1 MAEIA
6 IDPTDIRPSSQPAEG
21 VRRIFGRKTLLV
33 ASGITVAVVAI
44 GGAAA
49 TLASRITLPS
59 GLSGLAF
66 LPKPEA
72 PRRSEIRIGRLPDM
86 PEIRDGVPA
95 VVGTKPVRVIETA
108 PPAPPTMSGPRPV
121 TATVVPAAALP
132 TTRLPTTFTAVLSA
146 PNLPAPVQG
155 LSQTRVESVG
165 LSAETPA
172 IRPELTHPRAAAMP
186 QQPAEPNPAIT
197 ERLEQATPKSDA
209 APKVEPVSTASVPA
223 PVVPLPPPAPVRTL
237 ARAPEAKSDRPARPA
252 AVLARQAP
260 AQPVTPSPTEGA
272 VPTPP
277 EDDRVDILGVKLPN
291 GRDLKNAVSSI
302 GEALNLPKAF

>member
-6 IDPTDIRPSSQPAEG
+6 IDPTDIRPSSQPAEE

-49 TLASRITLPS
+49 TLVSRITLPS

-95 VVGTKPVRVIETA
+95 LVGTKPVRVIETA

-132 TTRLPTTFTAVLSA
+132 TTRLPTTFTAVSTPDLSA
-146 PNLPAPVQG
+146 PAQG
-155 LSQTRVESVG
+155 ASQPRSETVG
-165 LSAETPA
+165 LSAE
-172 IRPELTHPRAAAMP
+172 RPELTRARAAAML
-186 QQPAEPNPAIT
+186 QQAAEPNPAIA
-197 ERLEQATPKSDA
+197 ERLEQATRKADA

-223 PVVPLPPPAPVRTL
+223 AVVPLPPPAPVRTL